1 MSSCWFLF
9 GRRKT
14 EVGCLPFFL
23 WSRKI
28 RGWPFFILEQK
39 IGIAGAVFLE
49 QKRRR
54 RGVFFW
60 SRKQRQ
66 LGLIYTAG
74 LGEIFINLF

>member
-1 MSSCWFLF
+1 MFYGKTHEQQQTCGDLLFWSSEGAGHFYF
-9 GRRKT
+9 
-14 EVGCLPFFL
+14 
-23 WSRKI
+23 
-28 RGWPFFILEQK
+28 LEQK
-39 IGIAGAVFLE
+39 IGIAGAVFRS
-49 QKRRR
+49 KNRRR